1 MEVSDPTNSKVKQIQ
16 GFEFYNESNTYR
28 VHIREFYKKVDGE
41 LESPPTFLNLT
52 FKFHHNEWKIVSVSF
67 DV

>member
-16 GFEFYNESNTYR
+16 GFEFHNESNTYR